1 MKTLLWGRT
10 ALALIGVAVWGW
22 GYRTDDPQ
30 VRLAGMAILLVTLLL
45 RFVPKRWLGE
55 DEPPSSSR

>member
-1 MKTLLWGRT
+1 MRTLLWVRT

-30 VRLAGMAILLVTLLL
+30 VRLVGMAILVVTLLL
-45 RFVPKRWLGE
+45 RFVPKRWVGE
-55 DEPPSSSR
+55 DDHPK

>member
-1 MKTLLWGRT
+1 MRTLLIVRT
-10 ALALIGVAVWGW
+10 VLALIGVAVWGW

-30 VRLAGMAILLVTLLL
+30 MRLAGMAILLVTLLL

-55 DEPPSSSR
+55 

>member
-1 MKTLLWGRT
+1 MRTLLWVRM
-10 ALALIGVAVWGW
+10 ALALIGVVVWGW

-30 VRLAGMAILLVTLLL
+30 IRLAGMAILLVTLLL

-55 DEPPSSSR
+55 DEPPR

>member
-1 MKTLLWGRT
+1 MRTLLWVRA

-30 VRLAGMAILLVTLLL
+30 VRLVGMVILLVTLLL

-55 DEPPSSSR
+55 GDPPK

>member
-1 MKTLLWGRT
+1 MTTLLWVRT

-22 GYRTDDPQ
+22 GYRVDDPQ
-30 VRLAGMAILLVTLLL
+30 IRLAGMAILLVTLLL

-55 DEPPSSSR
+55 DEPPR

>member
-1 MKTLLWGRT
+1 MRTLLIVRT
-10 ALALIGVAVWGW
+10 VLALIGVAVWGW

-55 DEPPSSSR
+55 

>member
-1 MKTLLWGRT
+1 MRTLLWVRM

-30 VRLAGMAILLVTLLL
+30 IRLAGMAILLVTLLL

-55 DEPPSSSR
+55 DEPPR